1 VLCNKLFGMD
11 LTYVSPSIAPYF
23 RPTEF
28 SCSHV
33 AIFEYFLLVSVAMK
47 KDLTIF
53 IKMGS
58 LGAVCVTSLIT
69 FVVIYGCI
77 ALADAPYDYAWAP
90 TVANNQGGVWARNE
104 NDGEWTSSS
113 VPTVLMYNVGGA
125 SLAGVLCA
133 GYFIHQCS
141 LPII

>member
-1 VLCNKLFGMD
+1 
-11 LTYVSPSIAPYF
+11 
-23 RPTEF
+23 
-28 SCSHV
+28 
-33 AIFEYFLLVSVAMK
+33 MK

-53 IKMGS
+53 IKLGS

-69 FVVIYGCI
+69 FVVIYGFI
-77 ALADAPYDYAWAP
+77 AISETSYEYSLGP
-90 TVANNQGGVWARNE
+90 TPENNNGGVWKKNGD
-104 NDGEWTSSS
+104 DGVWTKNSL
-113 VPTVLMYNVGGA
+113 PAVLMYNVGGA